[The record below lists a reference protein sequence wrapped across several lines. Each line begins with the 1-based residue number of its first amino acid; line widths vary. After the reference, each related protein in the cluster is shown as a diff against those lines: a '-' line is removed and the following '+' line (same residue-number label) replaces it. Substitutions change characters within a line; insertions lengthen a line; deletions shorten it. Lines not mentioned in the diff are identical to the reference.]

1 MHSYVAYVIGY
12 DWTGVDAVTEHPG
25 AASLMKVTHWP
36 LKQSS
41 SKTHTRDPGATTSF
55 LYDLLEVL
63 KINIL
68 IF

>member
-12 DWTGVDAVTEHPG
+12 DWTGVGAVTEHLG

-36 LKQSS
+36 IKPSS
-41 SKTHTRDPGATTSF
+41 SKTHTRDPGATSSF
-55 LYDLLEVL
+55 LYDFRKVL